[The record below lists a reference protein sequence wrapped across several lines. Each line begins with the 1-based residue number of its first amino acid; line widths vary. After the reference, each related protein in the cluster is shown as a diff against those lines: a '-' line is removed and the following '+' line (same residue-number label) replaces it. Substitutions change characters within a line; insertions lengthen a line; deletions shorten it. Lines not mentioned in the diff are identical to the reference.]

1 MKHIHRLVYV
11 QPNPQ
16 TKARTNWLVRTKRTL
31 SKHLH
36 KKRAVMRARTE
47 ARKRGYNLMIQFT
60 PRHKHMMKAQPRP
73 MKRTLGQKTH
83 RTRPKTKAVKHKIV
97 RRSRTPVVRSAFRA
111 PSLGLSRSR
120 IGQKRMRPGD
130 LYEKQMVGRLQRQT
144 GMTHFQ
150 IMNLVNLGKQSDY
163 IDVETEIA
171 SVAGHS
177 AWKPEIYERAK
188 KNLTE
193 RLHSEQSATHR
204 YSHMS
209 EKDLGWEINKYEDMA
224 KQYYRNKPK
233 VNVNVI

>member
-31 SKHLH
+31 SKHLR
-36 KKRAVMRARTE
+36 KKRAVMRARSE
-47 ARKRGYNLMIQFT
+47 ARKRGYDLMIQFT
-60 PRHKHMMKAQPRP
+60 PHHKHMKAQPRP
-73 MKRTLGQKTH
+73 MKRTLGKKMH
-83 RTRPKTKAVKHKIV
+83 RTRPKTKAVKRKTI
-97 RRSRTPVVRSAFRA
+97 RRPKTHVVRQAFRA

-130 LYEKQMVGRLQRQT
+130 LYEKQMVGRLQHQT

-204 YSHMS
+204 YSNMS

>member
-11 QPNPQ
+11 TPNPQ

-31 SKHLH
+31 SKHLR
-36 KKRAVMRARTE
+36 KKRAVMQARSE

-60 PRHKHMMKAQPRP
+60 PHHKHGMKAQPRP

-83 RTRPKTKAVKHKIV
+83 KTRPGNVIVTHKKARRAKTPTTRK
-97 RRSRTPVVRSAFRA
+97 AFRK
-111 PSLGLSRSR
+111 PSLGFSRTFL
-120 IGQKRMRPGD
+120 GQKRMRPQNI
-130 LYEKQMVGRLQRQT
+130 YEKQMVGRLQRQT

-150 IMNLVNLGKQSDY
+150 IMNLINLGKQSDY

-188 KNLTE
+188 KNITE

-209 EKDLGWEINKYEDMA
+209 EKDLGWEIDKYEDMA
-224 KQYYRNKPK
+224 KQYYRKQPK